1 MRRLLSFFLGC
12 SGLSLCLSTAV
23 PAQAGEKSRTPA
35 SRVLQ
40 RFELGLGFPFSY
52 NTANATTTT
61 KEWRTGPAIAA
72 KVDLFLWQQ
81 NLSLMAS
88 FSKTQVMWSREDG
101 TKNPDICSETF
112 SMALM
117 SFPGYCTQYQARL
130 QPLLWLHS
138 VHQPWLN
145 SFAVGLSFAYNHITD
160 ISFKGSRIY
169 NTKWAYGALGAVVG
183 YRIIRGR
190 FSLLAFLHFD
200 YGIFSQTATIMTPT
214 QKIQG
219 VQAGVTVYGMYAL
232 F

>member
-1 MRRLLSFFLGC
+1 MARMLRAIFRLGTCAFTLSAPL
-12 SGLSLCLSTAV
+12 L
-23 PAQAGEKSRTPA
+23 AQAGDKARTPTA
-35 SRVLQ
+35 RVLQ
-40 RFELGLGFPFSY
+40 RLELGLGMPFTY

-61 KEWRTGPAIAA
+61 KELRTGPAIAA
-72 KVDLFLWQQ
+72 KADFFLWQQ
-81 NLSLMAS
+81 HLSLMAS

-130 QPLLWLHS
+130 QPLLWFDS
-138 VHQPWLN
+138 ARQPWLN
-145 SFAVGLSFAYNHITD
+145 GFAVGLSFAYNHFTD

-183 YRIIRGR
+183 YRIVRGR

-219 VQAGVTVYGMYAL
+219 VQAGVTIYGMYAL

>member
-1 MRRLLSFFLGC
+1 MWRPVPLLLLCGGFSLLLGTT
-12 SGLSLCLSTAV
+12 LF
-23 PAQAGEKSRTPA
+23 AQAGDNARTPPA
-35 SRVLQ
+35 RALQ
-40 RFELGLGFPFSY
+40 RLELGLGIPFTY

-169 NTKWAYGALGAVVG
+169 NTKWAYGALGAAVG

-200 YGIFSQTATIMTPT
+200 YGIFSQTATVMTPT